1 MTTATIPAAL
11 LTSEPSYPMWRLFT
25 GAEYQRLGEIGVLRP
40 NEPLDLIEGAIIQRF
55 DQRQQRLFT
64 VAEYDC
70 MIATGILRD
79 DERVELIAGE
89 IVQMCPLGSRH
100 AVCVDKVSQLLI
112 RQVTEAINV
121 RVQGPLRLTDTW
133 EPQPDILVL
142 KDPAD
147 DYTAS
152 LPTPADVLLLIEV
165 SDSTLAYDRYTKQAM
180 YAQHGIRE
188 LWIVNLVSDILEI
201 YTQPADGTYS
211 MVRVAQRG
219 ETVQPTLLPAVMLPV
234 AAMLLLPGG

>member
-1 MTTATIPAAL
+1 MTTVMIPAGQPTTDPIYPTWRPF
-11 LTSEPSYPMWRLFT
+11 TSE
-25 GAEYQRLGEIGVLRP
+25 EYQRLGEIGVLRAD
-40 NEPLDLIEGAIIQRF
+40 EPVELRDGAIIQRF
-55 DQRQQRLFT
+55 DPAQRRLFT
-64 VAEYDC
+64 VAEYDS
-70 MIATGILRD
+70 MIAAGLLLD

-89 IVQMCPLGSRH
+89 IVEMCPIGSRH

-133 EPQPDILVL
+133 EPEPDILVL
-142 KDPAD
+142 QHPAD
-147 DYTAS
+147 DYTNA
-152 LPTPADVLLLIEV
+152 LPTPSDVLLLIEV

-180 YAQHGIRE
+180 YAQNGIRE

-201 YTQPADGTYS
+201 YTEPGNGTYS

-219 ETVQPTLLPAVMLPV
+219 EVVHPTLLPEVTLQV
-234 AAMLLLPGG
+234 DAMLLRPFG